1 MNIKNE
7 VKAKRVKRSETSKR
21 AQMSDEQTENMVC
34 AIVSLGSNVEP
45 RAEYLERA
53 GAALSALPC
62 THLEKASS
70 IIETEPVD
78 VPPKFA
84 EQKFLNQVLVF
95 RTSLEPQDFSRRMH
109 AIEDE
114 LGRVR
119 TVRNGPRT
127 IDIDLIDFNGIVRND
142 PDLTLPH
149 PRAHL
154 RDFVMRPLAEL
165 GVDFGK

>member
-1 MNIKNE
+1 MN
-7 VKAKRVKRSETSKR
+7 
-21 AQMSDEQTENMVC
+21 DEQTEVVR

-45 RAEYLERA
+45 RADYLARA
-53 GAALSALPC
+53 CAALAEMSC

-78 VPPKFA
+78 VPPEFA
-84 EQKFLNQVLVF
+84 DRKFLNQVLVF
-95 RTSLEPQDFSRRMH
+95 QTALDPQEFSRRMH

-165 GVDFGK
+165 GIILGNGRVGSPSRPRRQMW